1 MGYPTFTLLDIV
13 TQAYAELG
21 FNPPTVVV
29 GSNDLQV
36 TQLYYLINRNLQS
49 LILEKDWTVLQ
60 KEYDLHVG
68 QPITTTGD
76 TTLGSYNIT
85 NIPTTTG
92 IAPWNFV
99 CNAGNIPVASRVSA
113 VVDATTVTL
122 TQPATGTQV
131 GVACVFAQ
139 DTYPEPADFGRFIN
153 QTWWD
158 RTNRWAL
165 LGPDSPQV
173 DQWHRSGV
181 VTIGPRR
188 HFRQIGPQLPDTYT
202 GDFSATDFSSTDF
215 STGGAGGIAY
225 NYRLWPPPG
234 ALDTPIDLVFE
245 YVSNQPVISPS
256 QNFIQQNRY
265 TVDSDFAVISGDAMV
280 LGAKWRL
287 FQIKGFDYQP
297 LQQEYIDFVDQLYA
311 NDGGNKTLNLSPL
324 RQNMFITSSNVQDGF
339 FPGPTGPNSS

>member
-1 MGYPTFTLLDIV
+1 MGYPTFSLLQVV

-21 FNPPTVVV
+21 FNPPSVVV
-29 GSNDLQV
+29 NTTDNQV
-36 TQLYYLINRNLQS
+36 RQLYYLVNRNLQQ
-49 LILEKDWTVLQ
+49 LILDKDWTCLQ

-76 TTLGSYNIT
+76 TTLNSYTIS
-85 NIPTTTG
+85 NIPDTSG
-92 IAPWNFV
+92 IVAWNWV
-99 CNAGNIPVASRVSA
+99 VNAGNIPVASRVAS
-113 VVDATTVTL
+113 VVDINTVTL
-122 TQPATGTQV
+122 TQPATATET

-188 HFRQIGPQLPDTYT
+188 HFRQIGPPLPAAYG

-215 STGGAGGIAY
+215 QTGGAGGIAY

-234 ALDTPIDLVFE
+234 ALDTPIDLEFE
-245 YVSNQPVISPS
+245 YISNQPVISPS
-256 QNFIQQNRY
+256 NNFIQQNRY
-265 TVDSDFAVISGDAMV
+265 AADTDFAVISGDAMV

-297 LQQEYIDFVDQLYA
+297 LQQEYEDFVDQLYA
-311 NDGGNKTLNLSPL
+311 ADGGNKTLSLSPM
-324 RQNMFITSSNVQDGF
+324 RQNLFITSSNVQDGN
-339 FPGPTGPNSS
+339 FPATPTS